1 MLKKE
6 RLDKRNLSASTE
18 YATYLM
24 GWLQRVAIH
33 RKSLSR
39 PRQRRSSMAPDLHS
53 VRVASQ
59 VQNGRLLMCI
69 ARAATEGRHRYHV
82 RCIRLYNHVG
92 LLQSLHRSEMH
103 SCTQAIAFEKWATNN
118 IVAYPQCG
126 SCHEGD
132 VPVAENVVVAAS
144 GSAA

>member
-39 PRQRRSSMAPDLHS
+39 PRQRRSSTAPDLHS

-59 VQNGRLLMCI
+59 VQN
-69 ARAATEGRHRYHV
+69 
-82 RCIRLYNHVG
+82 
-92 LLQSLHRSEMH
+92 
-103 SCTQAIAFEKWATNN
+103 
-118 IVAYPQCG
+118 
-126 SCHEGD
+126 
-132 VPVAENVVVAAS
+132 
-144 GSAA
+144 